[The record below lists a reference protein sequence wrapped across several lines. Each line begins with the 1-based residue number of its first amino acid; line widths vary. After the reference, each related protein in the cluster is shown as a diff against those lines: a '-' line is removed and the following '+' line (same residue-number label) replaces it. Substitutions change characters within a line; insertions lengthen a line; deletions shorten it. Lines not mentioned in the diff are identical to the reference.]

1 MMKLKP
7 ENLETFEVYKK
18 TMRAAAM
25 QIKDNTPF
33 CLFSEVQ
40 MPDAHQKLHVLKPF
54 LALGSP
60 LNVILPML
68 KELHGTKKPLCSGV
82 CSLKDGKISLTALKG
97 KVEYGLL
104 KSHASLF
111 KELLGKEILFPSA
124 SAAAASGPPAKK

>member
-1 MMKLKP
+1 MNLKP
-7 ENLETFEVYKK
+7 EDLK
-18 TMRAAAM
+18 TYEAYRKAIRAAAA

-33 CLFSEVQ
+33 CLLSEVQ

-60 LNVILPML
+60 INVIVPML
-68 KELHGTKKPLCSGV
+68 KELHGSKKPLCSGM
-82 CSLKDGKISLTALKG
+82 CSLKDGKISLTAQKG
-97 KVEYGLL
+97 KVEYGVL

-124 SAAAASGPPAKK
+124 NAAAAGPPAKK